1 MGTGRIFIARDLSQK
16 YPYFISDTQ
25 ISESSVS
32 IKIILAVHHEKMR
45 QSLRSIMA
53 GQKGLSIVGEVT
65 DDSVIS
71 NLARESS
78 ADLIL
83 FDMEMPVLS
92 NLEVIRRLHSE
103 IPDIKVLALAIHSD
117 KRFVRETLKAGAAGY
132 LLKYLAHEELL
143 EAVNQVMEQG
153 SYLSSGLEG
162 TEPVQTSKDHLT
174 IKKNY
179 PPKKEVIMPY
189 SKKIK
194 DLMIPLEDY
203 PHIPY
208 WFTLRQ
214 AMAIVR
220 EAAIKFEGSFEPRAV
235 LVFDE
240 KYQLMGMLTL
250 RDIIRG
256 LEPKFAKDTGL
267 IKADPSLAVL
277 MGDMFG
283 PNMKEQSQKAVSEVM
298 SPIKVTV
305 NGDDPITKALFLMIQ
320 ENVGMMPVLLDKK
333 VVGMVR
339 MNELFKEISE
349 VVLGD

>member
-1 MGTGRIFIARDLSQK
+1 MSFT
-16 YPYFISDTQ
+16 
-25 ISESSVS
+25 
-32 IKIILAVHHEKMR
+32 ILLADPTPTIR
-45 QSLRSIMA
+45 QSLRALLA
-53 GQKGLSIVGEVT
+53 GQADLTVVGEAADGPGT
-65 DDSVIS
+65 LRLAQKLSPQLVIMDIELPDFLGLES
-71 NLARESS
+71 TRQLLAQVSG
-78 ADLIL
+78 
-83 FDMEMPVLS
+83 V
-92 NLEVIRRLHSE
+92 
-103 IPDIKVLALAIHSD
+103 KVMALAIYAD
-117 KRFVRETLKAGAAGY
+117 KRFVKQALEAGVAGY
-132 LLKYLAHEELL
+132 LLKDCAHEELL
-143 EAVNQVMEQG
+143 EAVRVLRG
-153 SYLSSGLEG
+153 GGIYVSPGIALDAPPSVFPRREG
-162 TEPVQTSKDHLT
+162 GEKPPVLGKP
-174 IKKNY
+174 Y
-179 PPKKEVIMPY
+179 PSEKEDPMPY
-189 SKKIK
+189 NKKVK

-256 LEPKFAKDTGL
+256 LEPKFAKDSGI
-267 IKADPSLAVL
+267 IKADPNLAVL

-283 PNMKEQSQKAVSEVM
+283 PGMKEESQKAVSEVM

-305 NGDDPITKALFLMIQ
+305 NGDDPITKALFLMIS
-320 ENVGMMPVLLDKK
+320 ENVGMMPVLTDKK

-339 MNELFKEISE
+339 MSDLFQEISA